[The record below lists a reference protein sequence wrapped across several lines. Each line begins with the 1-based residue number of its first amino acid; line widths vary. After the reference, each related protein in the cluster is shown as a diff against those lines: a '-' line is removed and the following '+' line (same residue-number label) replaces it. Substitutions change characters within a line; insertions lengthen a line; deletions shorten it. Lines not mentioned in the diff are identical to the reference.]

1 MRPEDKKHPGRKLN
15 TLYLL
20 NQEKAWNVFK
30 QHTVLLDDMDMRDR
44 ILKLIDATPDPF
56 AAEIRYH
63 HHCWL
68 KYITNNKINDERHE
82 LNDEWAAKMTIKMS

>member
-1 MRPEDKKHPGRKLN
+1 MRPEDKKHPGQKLN

-20 NQEKAWNVFK
+20 NQEKAWNMLK
-30 QHTVLLDDMDMRDR
+30 QHSVLLDNMDMRDR

-63 HHCWL
+63 HRCWL
-68 KYITNNKINDERHE
+68 KYITNNKINGVSWMMNE
-82 LNDEWAAKMTIKMS
+82 LQKWP